1 MELNDVPLL
10 TVDPADGQSAPVFK
24 CLHSVWYDEDKEQ
37 EKSDIEQD
45 DENEIL
51 RASSLK
57 STLSQQPD
65 LEFSQPLSQILE
77 QSQPLSQNLEPQQQ
91 RQKVS
96 RKEAMELLRQASCS
110 TEAAQKAL
118 EKITGEEFVD
128 ASGEELL
135 ARDALIDKIRKRL
148 NHLQQETRRKNR
160 RVPRPDETFLSTSG
174 CEEVVMLKK
183 SKDDGGTEKV
193 LSSMEEKATKSQEKS
208 EAEGGANPSSRPYK
222 KPFDQ
227 LKATGVYQ
235 YYLVARIN
243 PGSPGYPGICGKLPG

>member
-1 MELNDVPLL
+1 MPLL
-10 TVDPADGQSAPVFK
+10 TVDPDDGQSAPVFK

-37 EKSDIEQD
+37 EKSDIEED
-45 DENEIL
+45 DENEMM

-77 QSQPLSQNLEPQQQ
+77 QGQPLSQNLEPQQQ

-96 RKEAMELLRQASCS
+96 RKEAMELLRQASSS

-148 NHLQQETRRKNR
+148 NHLQLETRRKNR
-160 RVPRPDETFLSTSG
+160 RVQRPEDTFLSTSG
-174 CEEVVMLKK
+174 CEEVVMLRKN
-183 SKDDGGTEKV
+183 KDDGGTERV
-193 LSSMEEKATKSQEKS
+193 LSSVELKKGEDEKRSENSNQKATQTEVSVQSRGVQTDAEIESKSKC
-208 EAEGGANPSSRPYK
+208 RPFRK
-222 KPFDQ
+222 AFDQ
-227 LKATGVYQ
+227 LKVIR
-235 YYLVARIN
+235 LN
-243 PGSPGYPGICGKLPG
+243 

>member
-1 MELNDVPLL
+1 MELDDVPLL
-10 TVDPADGQSAPVFK
+10 TVDPAEDQQGQSAPVFK

-37 EKSDIEQD
+37 QNSDSEQD
-45 DENEIL
+45 DKDEIL

-77 QSQPLSQNLEPQQQ
+77 QSQPLSQNLEPQQL

-96 RKEAMELLRQASCS
+96 RIEAMELLRQASSS

-118 EKITGEEFVD
+118 ENITGEEFVD

-148 NHLQQETRRKNR
+148 NRLQQETKR
-160 RVPRPDETFLSTSG
+160 
-174 CEEVVMLKK
+174 
-183 SKDDGGTEKV
+183 
-193 LSSMEEKATKSQEKS
+193 
-208 EAEGGANPSSRPYK
+208 
-222 KPFDQ
+222 
-227 LKATGVYQ
+227 
-235 YYLVARIN
+235 
-243 PGSPGYPGICGKLPG
+243 